1 MRVYLDNCCYN
12 RPYDDQ
18 SQLRI
23 SLETQAKLHI
33 QDLIKEQQLELVTSY
48 VLWYENSQNPY
59 EMRKKA
65 ISEFIKKN
73 TSEYIDADK
82 AEAMSLEAKK
92 IMDTGVK
99 MKDAYHVACAV
110 FASCDYFLTTDI
122 RLLKYKTDRI
132 KLMNPIE
139 FINELETE
147 R

>member
-1 MRVYLDNCCYN
+1 
-12 RPYDDQ
+12 
-18 SQLRI
+18 
-23 SLETQAKLHI
+23 
-33 QDLIKEQQLELVTSY
+33 
-48 VLWYENSQNPY
+48 
-59 EMRKKA
+59 MRKKA